1 MSATILAFPGV
12 DPARIR
18 PRPTCLADLPA
29 GAKALVIT
37 EDRGRY
43 HVALAPAATPAER
56 RVRQAFADAEDARYY
71 ARRQSIEHPRLYQLI
86 IDNVPQRRPSLDEI
100 MGPAPA
106 GWDGA
111 A

>member
-1 MSATILAFPGV
+1 MSATILSFPGV
-12 DPARIR
+12 DPARFR
-18 PRPTCLADLPA
+18 ARPTCLADLPV

-43 HVALAPAATPAER
+43 HVALAPALTPSER
-56 RVRQAFADAEDARYY
+56 RVCQTFSDVEAARHY
-71 ARRQSIEHPRLYQLI
+71 ARRMSAAYPRLYQLI
-86 IDNVPQRRPSLDEI
+86 VDNLPQRRPLLDEI

-106 GWDGA
+106 EWDGA